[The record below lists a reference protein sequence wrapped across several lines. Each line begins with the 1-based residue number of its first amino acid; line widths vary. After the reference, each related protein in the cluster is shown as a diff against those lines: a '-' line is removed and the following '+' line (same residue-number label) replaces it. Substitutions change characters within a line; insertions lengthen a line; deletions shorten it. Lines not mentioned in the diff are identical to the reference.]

1 MSSRSKDWLFTNN
14 NQNVIETKI
23 ENQKMSNKEPTN
35 MKSASMNSKGEI
47 LLKTTDNQTSWTN
60 KSF

>member
-14 NQNVIETKI
+14 DQNVIETKI

-35 MKSASMNSKGEI
+35 MKSATLQI
-47 LLKTTDNQTSWTN
+47 
-60 KSF
+60 